1 MIKMKKEV
9 HILFVYGSLMTGEYN
24 HDYYLADACCLGQ
37 ASIFGFALYNLGSF
51 PGIKHTEEPFRVCG
65 ELYEVNQSDF
75 DRICMLEGNGYL
87 YQCEPVI
94 AVLEDSGE
102 SVAAEVFVYLGKVY
116 KNELFPGDV
125 QNWKEGN
132 KDKQ

>member
-1 MIKMKKEV
+1 MEKEV

-24 HDYYLADACCLGQ
+24 HDHYLADAGYIGQ
-37 ASIFGFALYNLGSF
+37 ASISGFGLYNLGSF
-51 PGIKHTEEPFRVCG
+51 PGIKHTEETYRVCG
-65 ELYEVNQSDF
+65 ELYEVNQRDF
-75 DRICMLEGNGYL
+75 DRICVLEGNGYL

-102 SVAAEVFVYLGKVY
+102 RIAAEVFVYLGKIN

-125 QNWKEGN
+125 QNWKER
-132 KDKQ
+132 KK

>member
-1 MIKMKKEV
+1 MKSQKDDKGGLWMIKMKKEV

-75 DRICMLEGNGYL
+75 DRICMLFWRIPGR
-87 YQCEPVI
+87 
-94 AVLEDSGE
+94 VL
-102 SVAAEVFVYLGKVY
+102 LRKC
-116 KNELFPGDV
+116 LCT
-125 QNWKEGN
+125 
-132 KDKQ
+132 